1 MRSLLFLYLSITV
14 ILVLGNA
21 ALWIMVG
28 DIVEGSR
35 VLEINSRVITLIRFL
50 PWIAI
55 AMSSVFSLI
64 MLVKVS
70 KIKRLYLR
78 GEKKW

>member
-28 DIVEGSR
+28 DIVEGSK
-35 VLEINSRVITLIRFL
+35 VLETNLRVITLIRFVL
-50 PWIAI
+50 WIAI
-55 AMSSVFSLI
+55 VMSSVFSLI
-64 MLVKVS
+64 MLIKVF